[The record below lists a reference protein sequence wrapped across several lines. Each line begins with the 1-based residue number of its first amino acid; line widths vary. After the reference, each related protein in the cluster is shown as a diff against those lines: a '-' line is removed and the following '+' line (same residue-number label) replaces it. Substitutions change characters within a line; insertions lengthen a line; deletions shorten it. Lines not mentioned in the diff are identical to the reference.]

1 MNFFSLVRYQ
11 NPLFSFQYI
20 CLRVFTSCFLSAS
33 AAHSTNSFSKIP
45 QVRIRFYKFGSGS
58 HCSIAHQQFHY
69 SKKLLDYLQ
78 FSFCFCLVG
87 LKIFS
92 QNLIES
98 VVLCASKLFEIT
110 PSYYCVILHALTDNC
125 MVLTVSFDYE

>member
-1 MNFFSLVRYQ
+1 MNFFSLVIYQ

-20 CLRVFTSCFLSAS
+20 CLRVFMSCFLSAS

-45 QVRIRFYKFGSGS
+45 HVRIRISLFHCTSAISLFKKTFG
-58 HCSIAHQQFHY
+58 
-69 SKKLLDYLQ
+69 LLIVFVL
-78 FSFCFCLVG
+78 FLLG
-87 LKIFS
+87 GS
-92 QNLIES
+92 QNKLRDDVVETSIES